1 MEGLHAV
8 VAKLAA
14 VSAKNIPSL
23 VLLAPADNR
32 QVKVSLRSLR
42 EAVDCITSTT
52 SSTFEPHLPYLT
64 AVELTLP
71 AWAHLET
78 TVHTPTPYY
87 YVTSR

>member
-32 QVKVSLRSLR
+32 Q
-42 EAVDCITSTT
+42 STT
-52 SSTFEPHLPYLT
+52 FKLEKLKFRSAVYEKQSTALLPQPAPPSS
-64 AVELTLP
+64 
-71 AWAHLET
+71 
-78 TVHTPTPYY
+78 PTYR
-87 YVTSR
+87 T